1 MKFLNDIVL
10 TGAGADLTAPAT
22 VTFSGLSTTTE
33 TNAVVINSSG
43 VLSKRTLGSNA
54 FNSTT
59 IPTNAVLTTGNQ
71 TIAGVKTFSNNLTVG
86 SNSLTA
92 GSLDINGNADIS
104 GNLTGVDAFT
114 ASGKIQGAELEG
126 TSLDINGNGDV
137 SGTLNV
143 TGSITTSSAGVN
155 GNLYANRYIQNATGI
170 PTNNLGAPTVTE
182 MALFE
187 NQFRPQTTL
196 ANSYDD
202 LADLTFFT
210 RASGTGEGD
219 YAEVTSYSDDQKR
232 KFLRTHNSS
241 VVIPNGH
248 NSFRIE
254 FVAKYY
260 TFANAMVAYWS
271 SQSHNSQVHVWKRRC
286 DNNEWYQHTSST
298 TTVSSWPGHLYLPF
312 GTIAWNEDNTTSSG
326 HYNKIRIEFTNIT
339 WSTGSYSDRDIL
351 LYGMQIWGGYPSGKR
366 TVHNY
371 DQNGK
376 LDLFKDLGLPDNGVA
391 TFGSG
396 DDLKIYHDGSNSYIE
411 DSGTGNLKIRTN
423 ALNVMNAANSETMLS
438 ATENGAVSLYYD
450 NALKLTTASG
460 GINITGELEADS
472 LDIDGNADISGT
484 LSGNFVVRSTNNAN
498 TDGANFAVDTTN
510 KSADEYAYEVL
521 RSGTT
526 VAGITMVGK
535 ITGTELEGTSLDING
550 NADISGTLTIVAP
563 TANLHAATKA
573 YVDGAVIANTDTQDL
588 SQSGNTVSLVDG
600 GSVDISATTAVAAN
614 TSHAASAHAPSN
626 AEQNVQ
632 SDWNATSGDAFIDNK
647 PTIPSGNQIIDWTSD
662 QGSTNIHA
670 GNYTD
675 TDTVYTHPT
684 TAGNK
689 HIPTGGASGEFL
701 KYTASG
707 TAVWATP
714 SYIANTDTNKFL
726 SGISKSS
733 NTLTFTVTGGTNQTY
748 TFGANAFNS
757 TTIPAAESYT
767 QHENISAATS
777 VNGTGRAYIQD
788 ITVDSNGHVTGI
800 ATATETVVNTNT
812 QNSAATTRGFFSG
825 SGINTSTGVITNTTY
840 GSATTEAR
848 GLVMVGDGL
857 SITETG
863 VLSATASTDATTSA
877 SGDMSS
883 QDKTKLDGIESLA
896 DKTDAT
902 NVAAAGA
909 SMKTSTETI
918 SGAKTFSSLTTISNT
933 TDSSSAAGTNGA
945 LRTAGGASVAKKL
958 YVGST
963 ITGSADVIAYSD
975 KRLKKNVK
983 TLDGK
988 KVLEMRGVSFERTD
1002 SGKQSSGVIAQE
1014 MEKVAPELVIDD
1026 GNYKGVAYGNVVGYL
1041 IEAIKDQQKQIDE
1054 LKELCNGCS
1063 K

>member
-1 MKFLNDIVL
+1 MKFLNDIIL

>member
-339 WSTGSYSDRDIL
+339 WSTGSY
-351 LYGMQIWGGYPSGKR
+351 
-366 TVHNY
+366 
-371 DQNGK
+371 
-376 LDLFKDLGLPDNGVA
+376 
-391 TFGSG
+391 
-396 DDLKIYHDGSNSYIE
+396 
-411 DSGTGNLKIRTN
+411 
-423 ALNVMNAANSETMLS
+423 
-438 ATENGAVSLYYD
+438 
-450 NALKLTTASG
+450 
-460 GINITGELEADS
+460 
-472 LDIDGNADISGT
+472 
-484 LSGNFVVRSTNNAN
+484 
-498 TDGANFAVDTTN
+498 
-510 KSADEYAYEVL
+510 
-521 RSGTT
+521 
-526 VAGITMVGK
+526 
-535 ITGTELEGTSLDING
+535 
-550 NADISGTLTIVAP
+550 
-563 TANLHAATKA
+563 
-573 YVDGAVIANTDTQDL
+573 
-588 SQSGNTVSLVDG
+588 
-600 GSVDISATTAVAAN
+600 
-614 TSHAASAHAPSN
+614 
-626 AEQNVQ
+626 
-632 SDWNATSGDAFIDNK
+632 
-647 PTIPSGNQIIDWTSD
+647 
-662 QGSTNIHA
+662 
-670 GNYTD
+670 
-675 TDTVYTHPT
+675 
-684 TAGNK
+684 
-689 HIPTGGASGEFL
+689 
-701 KYTASG
+701 
-707 TAVWATP
+707 
-714 SYIANTDTNKFL
+714 
-726 SGISKSS
+726 
-733 NTLTFTVTGGTNQTY
+733 
-748 TFGANAFNS
+748 
-757 TTIPAAESYT
+757 
-767 QHENISAATS
+767 
-777 VNGTGRAYIQD
+777 
-788 ITVDSNGHVTGI
+788 
-800 ATATETVVNTNT
+800 
-812 QNSAATTRGFFSG
+812 
-825 SGINTSTGVITNTTY
+825 
-840 GSATTEAR
+840 
-848 GLVMVGDGL
+848 
-857 SITETG
+857 
-863 VLSATASTDATTSA
+863 
-877 SGDMSS
+877 
-883 QDKTKLDGIESLA
+883 
-896 DKTDAT
+896 
-902 NVAAAGA
+902 
-909 SMKTSTETI
+909 
-918 SGAKTFSSLTTISNT
+918 
-933 TDSSSAAGTNGA
+933 
-945 LRTAGGASVAKKL
+945 
-958 YVGST
+958 
-963 ITGSADVIAYSD
+963 
-975 KRLKKNVK
+975 
-983 TLDGK
+983 
-988 KVLEMRGVSFERTD
+988 
-1002 SGKQSSGVIAQE
+1002 
-1014 MEKVAPELVIDD
+1014 
-1026 GNYKGVAYGNVVGYL
+1026 
-1041 IEAIKDQQKQIDE
+1041 
-1054 LKELCNGCS
+1054 
-1063 K
+1063 